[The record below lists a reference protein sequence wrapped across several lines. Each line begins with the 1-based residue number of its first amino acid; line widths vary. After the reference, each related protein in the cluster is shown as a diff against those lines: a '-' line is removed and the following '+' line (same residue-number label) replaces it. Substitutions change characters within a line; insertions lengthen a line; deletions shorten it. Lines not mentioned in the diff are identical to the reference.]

1 MWSTR
6 VCQCDEFVQGNDYLC
21 AVCRLLPP
29 APVRLQT
36 TQAPSDAGQVLEM
49 KNPFTNEKQTFTFKT
64 GETLSIAGNYKRRTF
79 WQWLTRRPR
88 ELKTFIVGDNVTTE
102 N

>member
-6 VCQCDEFVQGNDYLC
+6 VCQCDEFVKGNDYLC

-29 APVRLQT
+29 APVHLKPT
-36 TQAPSDAGQVLEM
+36 PTPVA
-49 KNPFTNEKQTFTFKT
+49 FKT
-64 GETLSIAGNYKRRTF
+64 GDSLTIAGTFKRRTF
-79 WQWLTRRPR
+79 WQWLTRKPR
-88 ELKTFIVGDNVTTE
+88 ELLTFTVVDNVTSE